1 MGPPPSKT
9 FWWISNVLEWIILH
23 FITIVAFTS
32 FQTVHFTSNRNLVR
46 GAVIDSNI
54 LGFGQDSRFDSW
66 FISRAIRLILIGSA
80 EMTHSPLPY
89 FSSKPSFWA
98 QSFTFT
104 KLESLI
110 PKTDFWFS
118 INKISDN
125 LCVSIDRTTAIA
137 SSRIYTSI
145 TLVSSAAIRKLG
157 NIWNRDLPYHTQ
169 YLEIR
174 TEINGISMLSLREKS
189 YCESG
194 LQIVDLACWSN
205 A

>member
-1 MGPPPSKT
+1 M
-9 FWWISNVLEWIILH
+9 
-23 FITIVAFTS
+23 
-32 FQTVHFTSNRNLVR
+32 LVSPKESHLI
-46 GAVIDSNI
+46 GCVIDSNI

-145 TLVSSAAIRKLG
+145 TLVSSAAIR
-157 NIWNRDLPYHTQ
+157 NTNTVWNRDYSTKPSTRDLI
-169 YLEIR
+169 EILD
-174 TEINGISMLSLREKS
+174 GSKS
-189 YCESG
+189 I
-194 LQIVDLACWSN
+194 QK
-205 A
+205 